1 MMFHV
6 KPFTKS
12 LKFKAFAVIFAF
24 AFFASCITPR
34 HTVEIN
40 EYILMPNGKQVL
52 GHEKGLTAY
61 IFENNQR
68 KIPFNQFV
76 GDKYRSGSYV
86 EVEYNVTL
94 QDTRF
99 KVYIYENAELEKYFD
114 TGQFMVSNV
123 EADTNIIGSKARFIA
138 ISVTDDYNNDAL
150 AENSLYK
157 NIVINYLRN
166 LIKDYNN
173 S

>member
-6 KPFTKS
+6 KPSIKD
-12 LKFKAFAVIFAF
+12 LVFKAFALILAC

-34 HTVEIN
+34 HTLEIN
-40 EYILMPNGKQVL
+40 EYTLMPNGKRVL

-68 KIPFNQFV
+68 KIPFNQFI
-76 GDKYRSGSYV
+76 GDKYKAGSYA
-86 EVEYNVTL
+86 EIEYSVDING
-94 QDTRF
+94 DRF
-99 KVYIYENAELEKYFD
+99 KIYIYENAELEKYFD

-123 EADTNIIGSKARFIA
+123 EPDTNVIGSKAKFIG
-138 ISVTDDYNNDAL
+138 ISVTDGYNNDAL
-150 AENSLYK
+150 SEQSLYR

-166 LIKDYNN
+166 LVKEYNN

>member
-1 MMFHV
+1 M
-6 KPFTKS
+6 
-12 LKFKAFAVIFAF
+12 IFAF
-24 AFFASCITPR
+24 VFFASCITPR
-34 HTVEIN
+34 HTIEIN

-68 KIPFNQFV
+68 KIPFQEFI
-76 GDKYRSGSYV
+76 GDKYKLGSYS
-86 EVEYNVTL
+86 EIEYNIDL
-94 QDTRF
+94 EGTRF

-114 TGQFMVSNV
+114 VSQFMVSNV
-123 EADTNIIGSKARFIA
+123 EPESTIVGSKARFIA
-138 ISVTDDYNNDAL
+138 ISVLDDHNNDAVS
-150 AENSLYK
+150 ETSLYH

-166 LIKDYNN
+166 LVKEYNN